1 MKPGLLKTPLALIV
15 VLIGL
20 AACAGAPKISVA
32 EADRKYLDYLKVGQ
46 TTREEVISRLGAPAA
61 VFENERILTYRL
73 GLTDDRGFVNSYRPW
88 GSYGL
93 TVVFDGTGR
102 LEKYKLLKQ

>member
-1 MKPGLLKTPLALIV
+1 MFRRIAFVLGLAL
-15 VLIGL
+15 LTG
-20 AACAGAPKISVA
+20 CANAPKVTVTVA
-32 EADRKYLDYLKVGQ
+32 EAERKYLDYLKVGQ

-73 GLTDDRGFVNSYRPW
+73 ALITERGFVNSYQYG

-93 TVVFDGTGR
+93 TVVFDRSGR